1 MGAVTQAFD
10 RYAVT
15 GHPIGHSKS
24 PFIHRWFAAVTGQSL
39 RYDALAAP
47 LDGFRAVVLRFRAEG
62 GLGMNVTLPFKEEA
76 FALADVRT
84 PRAELAGAA
93 NTLSFRGDG
102 AIHGDNT
109 DGVGLIRDLRD
120 NHGVALAGSR
130 ILMVGAGGAARG
142 VLPALLEERPRRLVV
157 VNRSPERATE
167 LAARFAGGPVDA
179 CGFEDL
185 GRSVFDIVINA
196 TSAGLSGERAPPVPI
211 SALRPG
217 GAAYDMVYAPEPTAF
232 LLWGRAAGASVAVD
246 GAGMLVEQGA
256 ESFRSWRGVRP
267 PTGRVIEALR
277 EELDR
282 DG

>member
-1 MGAVTQAFD
+1 MVTQASD

-24 PFIHRWFAAVTGQSL
+24 PFIHRRFAAVTGQGV
-39 RYDALAAP
+39 RYVALACP
-47 LDGFRAVVLRFRAEG
+47 LDGFEEVVRRFRDAG

-84 PRAELAGAA
+84 PRAELAGAV

-102 AIHGDNT
+102 AIRGDNS

-120 NHGVALAGSR
+120 NQGVALARRR

-142 VLPALLEERPRRLVV
+142 VLPAILEERPHRLVV

-167 LAARFAGGPVDA
+167 LAARFAGDPVEA
-179 CGFEDL
+179 CGFGDL
-185 GRSVFDIVINA
+185 GGVAFDIVINA
-196 TSAGLSGERAPPVPI
+196 TSGGLSGERAPPVPI

-246 GAGMLVEQGA
+246 GVGMLVEQGA
-256 ESFRSWRGVRP
+256 ESFRLWRGVRP
-267 PTGRVIEALR
+267 PTRRVIEALR
-277 EELDR
+277 AELDR
-282 DG
+282 DD